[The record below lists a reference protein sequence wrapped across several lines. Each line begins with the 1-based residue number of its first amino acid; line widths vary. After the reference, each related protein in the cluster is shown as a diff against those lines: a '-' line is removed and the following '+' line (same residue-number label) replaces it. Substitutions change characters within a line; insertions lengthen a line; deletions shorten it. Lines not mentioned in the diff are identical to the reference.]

1 MTARKSPSLSP
12 TQIDVL
18 WHPQADEAVL
28 WQGRPDP
35 MVLARSAF
43 HTPLIAG
50 YFALLALIGRP
61 FSDCGHQFHLSGSV
75 GVALAP

>member
-50 YFALLALIGRP
+50 YFALLALIAVVMG
-61 FSDCGHQFHLSGSV
+61 SGP
-75 GVALAP
+75 GGAPG